1 MCGID
6 DQIEFRRLLGRQ
18 VSRLHTAENLI
29 DIDCRALKAVDE
41 AAAVARQ
48 AARLR
53 NHLICSQGRQ
63 AVLRG

>member
-18 VSRLHTAENLI
+18 VLRLHTPENLI
-29 DIDCRALKAVDE
+29 DMGCHSLKAVDE
-41 AAAVARQ
+41 SAAVAHQ